1 MMMSDNTIV
10 IDDKTTKMI
19 KVLAQCAE
27 EAFDKA
33 KVVQQKEI
41 VYLAAARYMMSLI
54 EGEKENVRNKVG

>member
-1 MMMSDNTIV
+1 MMSDNII

-27 EAFDKA
+27 ETFDKA
-33 KVVQQKEI
+33 EVVQGKEI

-54 EGEKENVRNKVG
+54 EGEKRECTE